1 MSVFNEY
8 SSYYNLLYRDKDYD
22 GEVEYICSLIDKHKP
37 GAHKILDLGCG
48 TGQHARRLK
57 ACGFFVHGVDQSSDM
72 LEVANEYA
80 ENGRLSFTCSDI
92 RSVKLNQSFD
102 IVLSLFHV
110 MSYLTENKDLEAAFS
125 AAYGHLE
132 SGGVFIFDCWYGP
145 AVLTDR
151 PVVRVKRLE
160 DDDIEVVRIAEPVL
174 HANASVVDVNYHVII
189 RDKSTGAVKELRET
203 HPMRYLF
210 KPEIELM
217 LEHAGFKL
225 EDCFEYMTENEPG
238 YDTWNACF
246 IGRKP

>member
-8 SSYYNLLYRDKDYD
+8 SSYYNLLYCDKDYD
-22 GEVEYICSLIDKHKP
+22 GEVKYMRFLIDKYKP
-37 GAHKILDLGCG
+37 GAKKILDFGCG

-57 ACGFFVHGVDQSSDM
+57 TCGFSVHGVDQSDDM
-72 LEVANEYA
+72 LEVANEHA
-80 ENGRLSFTCSDI
+80 EDGRLSFTCSDI
-92 RSVKLNQSFD
+92 RSVNLSEHFD
-102 IVLSLFHV
+102 VVLSLFHV
-110 MSYLTENKDLEAAFS
+110 MSYLTKNDDLAAAFKS
-125 AAYGHLE
+125 AFDHLKPA
-132 SGGVFIFDCWYGP
+132 GVFIFDCWYGP

-174 HANASVVDVNYHVII
+174 HANANVVDVNYHVII
-189 RDKSTGAVKELRET
+189 RDKATGNVRELQET

-217 LEHAGFKL
+217 LEVAGFKL